1 MTARVLIVDDT
12 ETIRLLIRARLAN
25 AYYHVIEAANGEEAI
40 RLAATE
46 SPDLVLLDVMLPGI
60 DGFEVC
66 RRLKESPTTA
76 HVPVVIVTAL
86 DDREDRVRGLEIGAD
101 DFLSKPFDELALLS
115 RVASLTRMKMMV
127 DELLLRGETAAQACI
142 TRETELV
149 RAKLFPESRALIV
162 SASSATAEQ
171 ISSALAAE
179 IGCQVEVANS
189 TEHAA
194 VLIGGR
200 HFDAVL
206 IDHDLDGADPLR
218 LGSRVRSRPETRQS
232 ATLLVVEGNDSAL
245 AAKALEIGFNDY
257 ISAPIDLV
265 ELTARMRLQLR
276 RKRYADRL
284 RENMRNSV
292 VEAQT
297 DPLTGVYNRRYAD
310 AHLDA
315 MIERCQRRA
324 SHLSVMLLDLDRF
337 KRINDEHGHAA
348 GDMVL
353 SEFTRRL
360 QCNVRSIDLVA
371 RVGGEEF
378 MIVLPDTDAEKATE
392 IAERIRVT
400 TANPPFRISDT
411 GDTRDIT
418 VSIGFA
424 VLQPT
429 ESIFELV
436 KRADRALYASKNA
449 GRNCV
454 TLADAAVADP
464 NLERQDSR
472 ARASAFA
479 RAAPE
484 CAREASVVTSEPAR
498 AGTIR

>member
-1 MTARVLIVDDT
+1 VTARVLIVDDT
-12 ETIRLLIRARLAN
+12 ETIRLLLRMRLAN
-25 AYYHVIEAANGEEAI
+25 AYYHVIEAATGEEAI
-40 RLAATE
+40 RLASTE
-46 SPDLVLLDVMLPGI
+46 SPDLVLLDVLLPGI

-66 RRLKESPTTA
+66 RRLKESPATA
-76 HVPVVIVTAL
+76 HLPIVIVTAL
-86 DDREDRVRGLEIGAD
+86 DNREDRVRGLEIGAD

-127 DELLLRGETAAQACI
+127 DELLLRGETSARACI
-142 TRETELV
+142 GAENAIV
-149 RAKLFPESRALIV
+149 RAKLFPESQALIV
-162 SASSATAEQ
+162 SASAESAERISTALT
-171 ISSALAAE
+171 SE
-179 IGCQVEVANS
+179 IGCRIEIARSAEQAVGLI
-189 TEHAA
+189 EHT
-194 VLIGGR
+194 

-206 IDHDLDGADPLR
+206 IDHDLGGADPLR

-232 ATLLVVEGNDSAL
+232 ATLLVVQGNDTAL

-265 ELTARMRLQLR
+265 ELIARMRLQLR

-310 AHLDA
+310 LHLEA
-315 MIERCQRRA
+315 MIERCRRRA
-324 SHLSVMLLDLDRF
+324 SNLTVMLLDLDRF
-337 KRINDEHGHAA
+337 KLINDEFGHAA

-360 QCNVRSIDLVA
+360 QLNIRSIDLVA

-378 MIVLPDTDAEKATE
+378 MVVLPDTDPAKAAEV
-392 IAERIRVT
+392 AERIRAA
-400 TANPPFRISDT
+400 TADPPFLVTDA
-411 GDTRDIT
+411 GDTREIT

-424 VLQPT
+424 ILQPA

-436 KRADRALYASKNA
+436 KRADRALYASKNS
-449 GRNCV
+449 GRNRA
-454 TLADAAVADP
+454 TLADAA
-464 NLERQDSR
+464 
-472 ARASAFA
+472 
-479 RAAPE
+479 
-484 CAREASVVTSEPAR
+484 
-498 AGTIR
+498 

>member
-1 MTARVLIVDDT
+1 VSARVLIVEDT
-12 ETIRLLIRARLAN
+12 ETIRLLIRNRLAN
-25 AYYHVIEAANGEEAI
+25 AYYHVIEASSGEDAI

-66 RRLKESPTTA
+66 RRLKESPATT

-86 DDREDRVRGLEIGAD
+86 DNRADRVKGLEMGAD

-127 DELLLRGETAAQACI
+127 DELLLRGETAARASI
-142 TRETELV
+142 ERENEIV
-149 RAKLFPESRALIV
+149 RAKLFPDSQALVV
-162 SASSATAEQ
+162 STSVTSANQ
-171 ISSALAAE
+171 MRMALGDE
-179 IGCQVEVANS
+179 IGCRVETANS
-189 TEHAA
+189 AEEAIA
-194 VLIGGR
+194 LVDR
-200 HFDAVL
+200 NVFDAVL
-206 IDHDLDGADPLR
+206 IGHELGTADPLR
-218 LGSRVRSRPETRQS
+218 LGSRVRSRPETRQT

-257 ISAPIDLV
+257 ISAPVDMV
-265 ELTARMRLQLR
+265 ELIARVRLQLR
-276 RKRYADRL
+276 RKRYADQL

-310 AHLDA
+310 MHLEA

-324 SHLSVMLLDLDRF
+324 SHLTVMMLDLDRF

-360 QCNVRSIDLVA
+360 QSNVRSIDLVA

-378 MIVLPDTDAEKATE
+378 MVVLPDTDPEIAGE
-392 IAERIRVT
+392 IAERVRSA
-400 TANPPFRISDT
+400 TADPPFLISDV
-411 GDTRDIT
+411 GETRNIT

-424 VLQPT
+424 SMQPN
-429 ESIFELV
+429 ESVFELL
-436 KRADRALYASKNA
+436 KRADRALYASKHG
-449 GRNCV
+449 GRNRI
-454 TLADAAVADP
+454 TLADAA
-464 NLERQDSR
+464 
-472 ARASAFA
+472 
-479 RAAPE
+479 
-484 CAREASVVTSEPAR
+484 
-498 AGTIR
+498 